1 MSAAVASNCVKA
13 GVCLTNSSEV
23 VLGADIEGVSGH
35 KFEGSL
41 KKVGPDH
48 HNSLNSTRSFP
59 EQPLEGMSAG
69 FMFPGQNL
77 HFSMSVSLR
86 ITSTLC

>member
-1 MSAAVASNCVKA
+1 MLIV
-13 GVCLTNSSEV
+13 
-23 VLGADIEGVSGH
+23 DGVSGH

-48 HNSLNSTRSFP
+48 HNSLSTRSFP
-59 EQPLEGMSAG
+59 EPPHEGMSAG

-77 HFSMSVSLR
+77 HFSLSVSQFTDHVHTMLDVPLPR
-86 ITSTLC
+86 PVVLDPTECGE